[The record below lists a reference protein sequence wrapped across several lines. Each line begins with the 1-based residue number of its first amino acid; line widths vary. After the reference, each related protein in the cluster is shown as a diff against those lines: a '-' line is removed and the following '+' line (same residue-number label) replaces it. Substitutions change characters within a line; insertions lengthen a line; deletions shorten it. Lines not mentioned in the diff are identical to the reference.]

1 MLVKIRLD
9 DGNQLI
15 QTTKGNL
22 VKSLDNMQ
30 LVPSLMINLSL
41 DDKNQLSQI
50 IKVT

>member
-9 DGNQLI
+9 DGKQLI

-30 LVPSLMINLSL
+30 LVPSLIINLVWM
-41 DDKNQLSQI
+41 
-50 IKVT
+50 IKINLVR